1 MGRWTEEDEIL
12 LSKLCDGTLTVQ
24 EISKIMD
31 KGDTS
36 IRKRIKENDYIVKP
50 GSKSHSIS
58 HFLEDIKSLGYEEFN
73 KFNNEKDLIEYLYNE
88 YYIKQKLSMLKIGK
102 IIGKEASIISA
113 RFKKCNLQAR
123 SYREMTLKYHCDENY
138 FENINTEE
146 KAYWLGFLT
155 ADGFIQKE
163 CREGC
168 SRKVGMSLAEIDKG
182 HIEKFKKAINA
193 ENPISTYKVSKG
205 YNENTV
211 YSRIMISSEK
221 MATDLIDK
229 GCVEHKSNILKFPT
243 EEQVPKEFLKDFIR
257 GYFDGNGSIKIT
269 KGSNKTKH
277 YDNYQIAIVST
288 DDMLNKMQDYFLSQG
303 AMYQRHKLYK
313 RKKEHIVS
321 CFDFG
326 DNVQSLIFLEWLY
339 GNANVYLDRKYQRY
353 LRLKDQMSDMQ
364 EVA

>member
-1 MGRWTEEDEIL
+1 MERWTEEDEIL

-36 IRKRIKENDYIVKP
+36 IRKRIKENNYIVKA
-50 GSKSHSIS
+50 GSKSHNTS
-58 HFLEDIKSLGYEEFN
+58 HFLEDIKSLGYEEFS
-73 KFNNEKDLIEYLYNE
+73 KFNNEKDLIEFLYNE

-113 RFKKCNLQAR
+113 KFKKYNLQAR
-123 SYREMTLKYHCDENY
+123 SYREMTLKYHCNENY
-138 FENINTEE
+138 FENIDTEE

-168 SRKVGMSLAEIDKG
+168 SRKVGMSLAEVDKG

-193 ENPISTYKVSKG
+193 ENPISTYKVSHG

-243 EEQVPKEFLKDFIR
+243 KEQVPKELLKSYIR

-269 KGSNKTKH
+269 NGENKTKH
-277 YDNYQIAIVST
+277 FDNYKIAIVST
-288 DDMLNKMQDYFLSQG
+288 DDMLNKMQDYFISQG
-303 AMYQRHKLYK
+303 VMYKKHNLHK
-313 RKKEHIVS
+313 RKTGQIVS
-321 CFDFG
+321 DFDFG
-326 DNVQSLIFLEWLY
+326 GNVQSLIFLEWLY
-339 GNANVYLDRKYQRY
+339 GDASIYLDRKYQRY
-353 LRLKDQMSDMQ
+353 LKLKDQMNNVQ
-364 EVA
+364 EAA